1 MGEQGSIHGK
11 VPTSISTKPKLA
23 EKETAGPIVIG
34 NPHPGRRS
42 KAIDKPIRPAGV
54 QGAQAQGIQN
64 KINTVFNIETGPS
77 DITGW
82 V

>member
-11 VPTSISTKPKLA
+11 VPTSIRTKPKSA
-23 EKETAGPIVIG
+23 EKQTAGPIVIG
-34 NPHPGRRS
+34 TPHPGRCS
-42 KAIDKPIRPAGV
+42 KAIDKPIRPESV
-54 QGAQAQGIQN
+54 QDAHDPPIKN
-64 KINTVFNIETGPS
+64 KINTIFNIETGPS